1 MFNGIALTH
10 IITIYYTVRTMH
22 GIYISYQFLSWLL
35 VSTYGIGIWIL
46 YYIPKPSLQ
55 ISHREMYYEIVGD
68 DYIEVKEY

>member
-1 MFNGIALTH
+1 MATSKH
-10 IITIYYTVRTMH
+10 IWDRV
-22 GIYISYQFLSWLL
+22 
-35 VSTYGIGIWIL
+35 WIL

>member
-1 MFNGIALTH
+1 MFNGIALKH

-35 VSTYGIGIWIL
+35 VSTYGIGVWIL
-46 YYIPKPSLQ
+46 YYIPKPYLQ
-55 ISHREMYYEIVGD
+55 ISHREMYYEIDGD